1 MVSAGSVGSSGQT
14 VDNPPLPWSP
24 IMNRTLFTL
33 TGIAVALAVAGC
45 CKSKSGDTGSS
56 AESSPTA
63 NASGARGGSAA
74 DGETLTGEDG
84 VKKLKAKGWKP
95 MLEPTTTEA
104 GPAKTTV
111 FISTM
116 PDSITVTFAE
126 YKDLSMAM
134 MAHTGMKS
142 TDTVVSERFGRTVV
156 YIACP
161 PPKDKAK
168 CQKAIDDLK

>member
-1 MVSAGSVGSSGQT
+1 MK
-14 VDNPPLPWSP
+14 
-24 IMNRTLFTL
+24 RTLL
-33 TGIAVALAVAGC
+33 VLAGITAAIALAGC
-45 CKSKSGDTGSS
+45 CKSKSSDSGSS
-56 AESSPTA
+56 TESAPVA
-63 NASGARGGSAA
+63 ASGATGGSEA
-74 DGETLTGEDG
+74 DSATLSGEDG

-95 MLEPTTTEA
+95 LLEPTTTEA

-111 FISTM
+111 FISTA

-126 YKDLSMAM
+126 YKDLSIAM
-134 MAHTGMKS
+134 MAYTGMKS